1 MVVLTLLRSGSAVW
15 GWLLLLTYTLADAV
29 LLFGGRTGPDFG
41 AALGLIPRY
50 SADIVPVLVVGL
62 GLVARATTATTATT
76 VTTARHSTAFA
87 APTPSG
93 WRRSLPVALP
103 VALALAYLASSAV
116 STAVVAPHSF
126 NEDDRAYVEGIRADL
141 RADPRAVL
149 YDGIAPDNVMITWF
163 GDLARVSTVVGSA
176 PEEPVFDMPTYT
188 MRMADTSGRL
198 RLINLVGTVSDVKTR
213 DRACV
218 HRVNAQGITP
228 VELSGSSGS
237 GKHLARVSY
246 YTSASG
252 FLVITT
258 PGGDI
263 SLPLRPDLN
272 VADVVVQGPVEQLDM
287 RLEGPADAPADATV
301 CVVDVLVGFPT
312 PG

>member
-1 MVVLTLLRSGSAVW
+1 MG
-15 GWLLLLTYTLADAV
+15 
-29 LLFGGRTGPDFG
+29 
-41 AALGLIPRY
+41 
-50 SADIVPVLVVGL
+50 
-62 GLVARATTATTATT
+62 
-76 VTTARHSTAFA
+76 
-87 APTPSG
+87 
-93 WRRSLPVALP
+93 LPVGLP
-103 VALALAYLASSAV
+103 VALAMAYLASSAV

-176 PEEPVFDMPTYT
+176 PEDPVFDLPTYE
-188 MRMADTSGRL
+188 MRMADPSGRL
-198 RLINLVGTVSDVKTR
+198 RLINLVGTVSDIETR

-218 HRVNAQGITP
+218 HRVNAQGVTR
-228 VELSGSSGS
+228 VDLSESSGS
-237 GKHLARVSY
+237 GKQVARISY

-252 FLVITT
+252 FLVVTT
-258 PGGDI
+258 PGGDV
-263 SLPLRPDLN
+263 SLPLRTDLN
-272 VADVVVQGPVEQLDM
+272 VADLVVHGPVEQLDM